1 MVGVYVG
8 LGDGEVAFDH
18 FEGRVAENNLEG
30 VWIAAIS
37 KVVDGEGMSESM
49 DGGVMDTGAFANG
62 GDPDPEGV
70 GIEYSPYLGDK

>member
-18 FEGRVAENNLEG
+18 FEGRVAENPLEG
-30 VWIAAIS
+30 VDVAAVA
-37 KVVDGEGMSESM
+37 KVIDGEGVAESV
-49 DGGVMDTGAFANG
+49 DGGFLDAGPFADR
-62 GDPDPEGV
+62 GDANPEGV